1 MTDAATIAADPT
13 WIPHRIDT
21 STRQVE
27 FFHLGREMLGAT
39 GFIADRNPPPPD
51 RAMLSWDEVMAI
63 QPATGR
69 LHFIFHTAFCRS
81 TLLVRAVNRPGVAAV
96 LNEPFIIASMV
107 NAGDAGAPLIKPLLG
122 LLARPWQEGE
132 AVIVKPTNHSNMLM
146 PTLLQQWPEA
156 RAVLMSN
163 DLPAFLRSVAR
174 KGMRGRIWARK
185 LFIELQTYAAMNF
198 GLNELES
205 FALTD
210 MQCAGL
216 AWFLNQRYFN
226 AHLQGHVT
234 GVSSDRLRM
243 LDGDRF
249 NDAREATIAGLFEHF
264 GISAP
269 AGTAAELANSEVF
282 ESHSKLGGAYD
293 GDHDNEDAVPA
304 EEIAKVGE
312 WVGMIAQQAG
322 LTVPLEHSLF

>member
-1 MTDAATIAADPT
+1 MTDAATIAADAS

-21 STRQVE
+21 ATRQVE
-27 FFHLGREMLGAT
+27 FFHLGREMLSAT

-51 RAMLSWDEVMAI
+51 RAMLPWNDVIAMEPVS
-63 QPATGR
+63 GR

-81 TLLVRAVNRPGVAAV
+81 TLLVRAIDKPGVAAV
-96 LNEPFIIASMV
+96 LNEPFIIASIV
-107 NAGDAGAPLIKPLLG
+107 NAGDAARPLIKPLLG
-122 LLARPWQEGE
+122 LLARPWQGE
-132 AVIVKPTNHSNMLM
+132 EMVIVKPTNHANMLM
-146 PTLLQQWPEA
+146 PTLMQQAPDA
-156 RAVLMSN
+156 RAVLMTN
-163 DLPAFLRSVAR
+163 DLPVFLRSVAR

-185 LFIELQTYAAMNF
+185 LFIELQRYAAMDF

-234 GVSSDRLRM
+234 GVAADRFRL

-249 NDAREATIAGLFEHF
+249 NAEREGTIAGLFDHF
-264 GISAP
+264 GAALP
-269 AGTAAELANSEVF
+269 AGATQELASSPVF
-282 ESHSKLGGAYD
+282 DTHAKLGGVFD
-293 GDHDNEDAVPA
+293 GDQDREDAVPD

-322 LTVPLEHSLF
+322 LTVPLSHNLF